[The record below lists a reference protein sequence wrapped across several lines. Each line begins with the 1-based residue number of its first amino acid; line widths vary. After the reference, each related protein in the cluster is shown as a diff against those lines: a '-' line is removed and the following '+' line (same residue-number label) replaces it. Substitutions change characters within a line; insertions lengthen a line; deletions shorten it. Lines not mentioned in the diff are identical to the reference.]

1 VVEMRVHIKFV
12 GKLHEELSMED
23 VWIYLQNG
31 ATMKEV
37 LEELES
43 KKSIKVN
50 LQNSSMV
57 VLVNGRRMEFV
68 GGLNA
73 TLRDLDEIV
82 IMPITVGG

>member
-1 VVEMRVHIKFV
+1 MRVHLKFM
-12 GKLHEELSMED
+12 GKFDGELSMED

-37 LEELES
+37 LEKLERE
-43 KKSIKVN
+43 KSIKVN

-57 VLVNGRRMEFV
+57 VLINGKRMEFV
-68 GGLNA
+68 GGLNT

-82 IMPITVGG
+82 IMPIIGGG